1 MKYFNRHECMGGE
14 TRRTI
19 LETITN
25 LCLIDGISSMGIENM
40 LYGLFDGF
48 DYSKKIVEHKEM
60 KLIKEQNKEVYD
72 TIVNICKEIATYPK
86 HSQDVTI
93 H

>member
-1 MKYFNRHECMGGE
+1 MGGE

-25 LCLIDGISSMGIENM
+25 FYSIEGAGMMGIQNM

-60 KLIKEQNKEVYD
+60 KLIKEQNKEMYD
-72 TIVNICKEIATYPK
+72 TIIDICKEIETYPK
-86 HSQDVTI
+86 HTQDITI

>member
-1 MKYFNRHECMGGE
+1 MEYFNRHEYMGGE

-25 LCLIDGISSMGIENM
+25 FHSLDGIGMMGIQNM

-72 TIVNICKEIATYPK
+72 TIINICKEIETYPK
-86 HSQDVTI
+86 HNQDVTI

>member
-1 MKYFNRHECMGGE
+1 MGGE

-25 LCLIDGISSMGIENM
+25 FHSLDGVGMMGIQNM

-60 KLIKEQNKEVYD
+60 KLIKEQNEKMYD
-72 TIVNICKEIATYPK
+72 TIINICKEIETYPK
-86 HSQDVTI
+86 YSQDVTI

>member
-1 MKYFNRHECMGGE
+1 MEYFNRHECMGGE

-25 LCLIDGISSMGIENM
+25 FHYLEGVGSIGIKNI

-60 KLIKEQNKEVYD
+60 KLIKEQNKEMYD
-72 TIVNICKEIATYPK
+72 TIINICKEIETYPK

>member
-1 MKYFNRHECMGGE
+1 MEYFNRHECMGGE

-25 LCLIDGISSMGIENM
+25 FYSLDGVGMMGIQTM

-48 DYSKKIVEHKEM
+48 DYSKKIVEHREM
-60 KLIKEQNKEVYD
+60 KLIKEQNKVMYD
-72 TIVNICKEIATYPK
+72 TIIDICKEVEGYSK